1 MKSSEGSLL
10 PQKRASLSHLFCNC
24 SAQWPQEPLQRKM
37 GNPSYVGVP
46 GPADRCY
53 KHKWTPPLYL
63 AGINSHCSPS
73 EQCPAPTPGPPAW
86 GLASVCASWPMLSRI
101 QVRHARPSEWKSRP
115 CWTVPDRMSRNNLMV
130 LKSTYQLPHAY
141 KVYKVDFLLAYSWI
155 YK

>member
-10 PQKRASLSHLFCNC
+10 PQEGASLSHLFCNC

-37 GNPSYVGVP
+37 GNPSYAGVP

-53 KHKWTPPLYL
+53 KHCTWRESILT
-63 AGINSHCSPS
+63 I
-73 EQCPAPTPGPPAW
+73 APQDSVPHQLQNHQPGDW
-86 GLASVCASWPMLSRI
+86 HQSVCASRPMLSRI
-101 QVRHARPSEWKSRP
+101 QVRHARPAEWKSRS

-130 LKSTYQLPHAY
+130 LKSTYQLPLAY
-141 KVYKVDFLLAYSWI
+141 KVYKVDFFLAYSWI